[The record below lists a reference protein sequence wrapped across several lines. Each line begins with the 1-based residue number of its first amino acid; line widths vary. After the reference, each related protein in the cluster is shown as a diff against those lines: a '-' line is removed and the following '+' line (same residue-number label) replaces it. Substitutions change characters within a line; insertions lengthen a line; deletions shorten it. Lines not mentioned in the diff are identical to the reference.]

1 MRSVLSEI
9 EQRRHTQ
16 QKIEEGFSRW
26 TRDLSTVSHY
36 VLTAAAAAVFIIPLI
51 WMLGAS
57 LRQPGLAPP
66 SQIEWIPDPIV
77 LNNYWTVVNDLLPF
91 WQYLGNSLIVVAI
104 AVPATVITASWAGFA
119 MAQIAPRPRAWLM
132 FLSFATLMVPVTA
145 LWLTRFIIYK
155 SLGILDTLWALV
167 IPSIMGSTPF
177 YVLLFYWTF
186 VRVPAELY
194 EAARL
199 EGAGAF
205 RVWAWIAMPLARPA
219 ITAVAVLSFVLYWS
233 NFIDPLLYLNNQQ
246 NYTLPVGLQSLQQ
259 MHPTAYPL
267 LMAGAVLIT
276 VPVIIM
282 FVSAQRHFLQE
293 NRSAGW
299 LGR

>member
-1 MRSVLSEI
+1 MLSEI

-16 QKIEEGFSRW
+16 DKIEEGFSRW
-26 TRDLSTVSHY
+26 TRDLARVSHHI
-36 VLTAAAAAVFIIPLI
+36 LTIVAAAVFVIPLI
-51 WMLGAS
+51 WMVAAS

-66 SQIEWIPDPIV
+66 SQIEWIPNPVV
-77 LNNYWTVVNDLLPF
+77 LNNYWAVINDLIPF
-91 WQYLGNSLIVVAI
+91 WQYLGNSLLVVAI
-104 AVPATVITASWAGFA
+104 AVPVTVITASWAGFA

-132 FLSFATLMVPVTA
+132 FISFATLMVPVTA
-145 LWLTRFIIYK
+145 LWLTRFFIYK
-155 SLGILDTLWALV
+155 WMGIFDTHWALI

-205 RVWAWIAMPLARPA
+205 RIWAWIAMPLARPA
-219 ITAVAVLSFVLYWS
+219 ITAVAVLAFVLYWS
-233 NFIDPLLYLNNQQ
+233 NFLDPLLYLNTQSR
-246 NYTLPVGLQSLQQ
+246 YTLPVGLQSLQQ
-259 MHPTAYPL
+259 MQPTAYPL

-282 FVSAQRHFLQE
+282 FVFAQKHFLQE
-293 NRSAGW
+293 NRGAGW

>member
-1 MRSVLSEI
+1 MLSEI

-16 QKIEEGFSRW
+16 DKIEEGFSRW
-26 TRDLSTVSHY
+26 TRDLARVSHHI
-36 VLTAAAAAVFIIPLI
+36 LTIVAAAIFVIPLI
-51 WMLGAS
+51 WMVGAS

-66 SQIEWIPDPIV
+66 SQIEWIPNPVV
-77 LNNYWTVVNDLLPF
+77 LNNYWAVINDLIPF
-91 WQYLGNSLIVVAI
+91 WQYLGNSLLVVAI
-104 AVPATVITASWAGFA
+104 AVPVTVITASWAGFA
-119 MAQIAPRPRAWLM
+119 TAQIAPRPRAWLM
-132 FLSFATLMVPVTA
+132 FISFATLMVPVTA
-145 LWLTRFIIYK
+145 LWLTRFFIYK
-155 SLGILDTLWALV
+155 WIGIFDTHWALI

-219 ITAVAVLSFVLYWS
+219 ITAVAVLAFVLYWS
-233 NFIDPLLYLNNQQ
+233 NFLDPLLYLNTQSR
-246 NYTLPVGLQSLQQ
+246 YTLPVGLQSLQQ
-259 MHPTAYPL
+259 MQPTAYPL

-282 FVSAQRHFLQE
+282 FVFAQKHFLQE
-293 NRSAGW
+293 NRGAGW